1 MWVWR
6 PHLGSPA
13 GVLCF
18 YPLSSFCFLI
28 CTQSRAFL
36 WQEKEEAHSILCGQL
51 LLRLLPLTPALSRR
65 TTVRIP
71 AKILPK
77 QKDLQ
82 LNTLNKEPVPPAM
95 LSLGRQ
101 HGHLCCGSRIYL
113 RHIHTENRKP
123 LIPGVRVGF
132 YISTLESRSL

>member
-1 MWVWR
+1 M
-6 PHLGSPA
+6 
-13 GVLCF
+13 
-18 YPLSSFCFLI
+18 
-28 CTQSRAFL
+28 
-36 WQEKEEAHSILCGQL
+36 
-51 LLRLLPLTPALSRR
+51 LLPTEFLLFFNLYSITGFPLAGERGGTLYTLRSASTKAPASRSFLVQAHR
-65 TTVRIP
+65 

-82 LNTLNKEPVPPAM
+82 LNTLNEEPVPPAM